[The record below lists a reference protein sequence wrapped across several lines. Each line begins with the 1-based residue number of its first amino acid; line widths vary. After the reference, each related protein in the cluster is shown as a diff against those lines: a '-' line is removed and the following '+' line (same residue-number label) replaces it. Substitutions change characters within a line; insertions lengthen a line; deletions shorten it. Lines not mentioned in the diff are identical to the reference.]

1 MYIYGINKF
10 SQRIKISVMQGQI
23 KNTTIKQIVLLL
35 LIVLFLITI
44 LWNLSYFIPGFLGA
58 VTLFVVF
65 RDPYFKVI
73 ENRKWKPS
81 LAALVFIFG
90 FLVAFAL
97 PVYIAIAALIPMI
110 NQLLENPESIISSAT
125 QTIDYINTK
134 FPDLSLSTATILEY
148 LQKGLT
154 IVPKIL
160 QSTASLFANIFA
172 AVFILYFMLVK
183 GRALE
188 QIVSNNLP
196 FHKPIKNVI
205 WKETKTLI
213 VSNALGLPLLALI
226 QGIVA
231 CIGYWIFGVPNA
243 VLWGL
248 LTAFATAIPV
258 IGTMVIWVPIVIY
271 LLSLQS
277 TGAAIGLS
285 IYSLVAVGGVDNVL
299 RMFFAKM
306 FGNVHP
312 LVTIFGVLLGI
323 ELFGL
328 MGLVFGP
335 VIISYLILLV
345 KIYKVE
351 FGGNGTIN
359 ETTLSEPEITTNPA
373 ES

>member
-1 MYIYGINKF
+1 
-10 SQRIKISVMQGQI
+10 MQGQI

-58 VTLFVVF
+58 VTLYVVF
-65 RDPYFKVI
+65 RDAYFKVI
-73 ENRKWKPS
+73 EKRKWKPA

-97 PVYIAIAALIPMI
+97 PVYIAIAALVPMI

-134 FPDLSLSTATILEY
+134 FPDLSLSTATILGY

-231 CIGYWIFGVPNA
+231 YIGYWIFGVPNA

-351 FGGNGTIN
+351 FGGKSTID
-359 ETTLSEPEITTNPA
+359 ETSLSEPENTTNPA